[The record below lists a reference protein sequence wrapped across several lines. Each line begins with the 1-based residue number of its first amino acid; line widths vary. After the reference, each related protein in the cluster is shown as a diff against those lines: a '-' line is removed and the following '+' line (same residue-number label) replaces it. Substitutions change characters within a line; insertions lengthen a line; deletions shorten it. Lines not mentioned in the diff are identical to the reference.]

1 MAAFDNNELLDDIR
15 GRGSIV
21 SADIRFTSA
30 KLLAAATIEL
40 RDVIAALMVE
50 SQTDRSVYLSD
61 VTATAGTAAYRL
73 PSRALAGRWTSVA
86 WRDVGAAT
94 YDRLRHLS
102 ADSYYLQSDTTQGKP
117 YGFFVRDYAIHLV
130 PTPSSAG
137 TLRLPYYM
145 RPNTLTTVSHAGVV
159 TAVGASTLTLS
170 SVPTTFVS
178 GESFDVVRS
187 TPGFETLVAGVTAT
201 IASTT
206 LTFSSPLPTGTLAPS
221 VGDYV
226 VAAGYSPVA
235 QCPVELRGLLATR
248 AARRAL
254 MSVNE
259 VSQAQMLDSQVAEL
273 TETALAILAP
283 RADAE
288 PQEWGDIRRGV
299 LFGLL

>member
-21 SADIRFTSA
+21 SADIRFTPA

-40 RDVIAALMVE
+40 RDVIASLMVE
-50 SQTDRSVYLSD
+50 SQTDRSVYLAD
-61 VTATAGTAAYRL
+61 VSATAGTAGYRL

-86 WRDVGAAT
+86 WRDPGAAT

-117 YGFFVRDYAIHLV
+117 YGFFVRDYVLHLV
-130 PTPSSAG
+130 PTPASAG

-145 RPNTLTTVSHAGVV
+145 RPNTLCAV
-159 TAVGASTLTLS
+159 TEAAPVLLTGSNTLS
-170 SVPTTFVS
+170 VSFVPTSFVS
-178 GESFDVVRS
+178 GASYDVVRG
-187 TPGFETLVAGVTAT
+187 TPGFETLVSGVTAT
-201 IASTT
+201 IASNTF
-206 LTFSSPLPTGTLAPS
+206 TFSSPLPTGTFAPA

-226 VAAGYSPVA
+226 TLAGFSPVA

-299 LFGLL
+299 LWGLL